1 MILEL
6 VGLIKVKSMNIKRIF
21 IVLLFSVSSAG
32 IPNQSAEASIPIA
45 AIIKEAIEKVI
56 KAVDL
61 MVQRLQNKTIW
72 LQNAQK
78 VLENKLNELKLTEI
92 AEWTEKH
99 RKLYKEYYDELW
111 KVKNAIGSYQ
121 RIKQI
126 LERQKGL
133 VAEYKRVWEIIRS
146 DDHFTKNELDYMY
159 LVYSGIM
166 KASVRNLDQILVVI
180 NSFKTQMSDG
190 KRLEIINRCGEA
202 IEQNYF
208 DLKEFHNQ
216 NIQLSISRAKDAHE
230 IETVRQL
237 YGIKLK

>member
-1 MILEL
+1 M
-6 VGLIKVKSMNIKRIF
+6 SIKRIF
-21 IVLLFSVSSAG
+21 ITLLFSVAISG
-32 IPNQSAEASIPIA
+32 IPNQKAEASIPIL

-111 KVKNAIGSYQ
+111 KVKNTIASYQ

-126 LERQKGL
+126 LERQTRL
-133 VAEYKRVWEIIRS
+133 VTEYKRVWGIIRN
-146 DDHFTKNELDYMY
+146 DDHFTKDELDYMY
-159 LVYSGIM
+159 RVYSGIM
-166 KASVRNLDQILVVI
+166 KASVRNLDQVLVVV
-180 NSFKTQMSDG
+180 NSFETQMSDG
-190 KRLEIINRCGEA
+190 KRLEIINRCGEE
-202 IEQNYF
+202 IERNYY
-208 DLKEFHNQ
+208 DLKEFNNQ

-230 IETVRQL
+230 IETVKQL
-237 YGIKLK
+237 YELH